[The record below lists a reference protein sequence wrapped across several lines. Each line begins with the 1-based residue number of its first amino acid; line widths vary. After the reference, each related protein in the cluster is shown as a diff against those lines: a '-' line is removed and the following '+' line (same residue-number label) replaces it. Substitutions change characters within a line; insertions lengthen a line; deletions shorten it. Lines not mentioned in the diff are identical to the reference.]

1 MQDYL
6 REETGIQQTQTHLFS
21 IYKNQAVITE
31 LWPKRNSKKHLSPVS
46 LINRQ
51 AQPDQFSFNLSSKFS
66 RKGTQ
71 NCLSNLLHGLTTLK
85 FTPFS
90 MQSLDYPYCKV
101 RVLFNAILSVTI
113 KNNGLSSS
121 LQQPFTL
128 PHPSLLQATQ
138 IQFLLT
144 FSFQYKL

>member
-1 MQDYL
+1 
-6 REETGIQQTQTHLFS
+6 
-21 IYKNQAVITE
+21 
-31 LWPKRNSKKHLSPVS
+31 
-46 LINRQ
+46 
-51 AQPDQFSFNLSSKFS
+51 
-66 RKGTQ
+66 
-71 NCLSNLLHGLTTLK
+71 
-85 FTPFS
+85 